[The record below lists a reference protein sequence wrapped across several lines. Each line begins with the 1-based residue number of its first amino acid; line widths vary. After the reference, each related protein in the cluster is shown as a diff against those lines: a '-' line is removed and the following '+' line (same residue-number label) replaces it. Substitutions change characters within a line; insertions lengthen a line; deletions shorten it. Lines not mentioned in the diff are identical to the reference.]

1 MSGALAS
8 SSAALTPAES
18 DHGGGGV
25 PSLGPVGSG
34 PWPDPNLGINW
45 MHCWAPVNLLDSDML
60 DFELGMP
67 FMGFEGG
74 DHLGSRPPG

>member
-18 DHGGGGV
+18 DHGGSGG
-25 PSLGPVGSG
+25 PSMAPVGAPG
-34 PWPDPNLGINW
+34 PWPDANMGINW
-45 MHCWAPVNLLDSDML
+45 MHCWAPVNLLDSDIL
-60 DFELGMP
+60 DFEMNMP

-74 DHLGSRPPG
+74 DHLGPRTG